1 MDGVKETVRTVG
13 SNIEDEDK
21 ISIDEIL
28 RKVRKLKA
36 GKAAGADEIRVEFI
50 NNGGMGGIRWLSRI
64 LNLALI
70 SGKIPADWL
79 NAIIALQSVS
89 FCRRSGFVDG

>member
-1 MDGVKETVRTVG
+1 MRTVG
-13 SNIEDEDK
+13 TNVEDEDK

-50 NNGGMGGIRWLSRI
+50 KNGGMGMIRWL
-64 LNLALI
+64 
-70 SGKIPADWL
+70 
-79 NAIIALQSVS
+79 V
-89 FCRRSGFVDG
+89 GF